1 MKLCCWLNQKGM
13 ELWRVE
19 TRWLNSDGDLEW
31 RKNANWNKLN
41 ESEWDRVPC
50 RCVWISD
57 SEDPS
62 AVQTSLPP
70 WPWMNNRWWEWIVFL
85 KGEIFFYQNLQ
96 DKVPISP
103 IYTSAVF
110 VLRLLLP
117 SPKALKIEII
127 KNRID
132 PNQCMFQKEKEKTS
146 FYDKKEKKNSIKKKK
161 IYILF
166 LREKNIYILKRF
178 SF

>member
-1 MKLCCWLNQKGM
+1 M
-13 ELWRVE
+13 
-19 TRWLNSDGDLEW
+19 
-31 RKNANWNKLN
+31 
-41 ESEWDRVPC
+41 
-50 RCVWISD
+50 
-57 SEDPS
+57 
-62 AVQTSLPP
+62 
-70 WPWMNNRWWEWIVFL
+70 
-85 KGEIFFYQNLQ
+85 
-96 DKVPISP
+96 
-103 IYTSAVF
+103 SAVF

-178 SF
+178 SFYLVKFVSHCFIFVSNILYLV